1 MGNATSNNPLAL
13 FIRWQTSIL
22 YSRLGLRH
30 QPRDAFAL
38 KKAVFLCANE
48 RRAEDCP
55 LFDVCPRRRPVGS
68 ISRSIQIRAPP
79 NRPLDSR
86 RESGNFGFA
95 VGAPDWQRR
104 FLLAEIMA
112 NKSSSRGLKWIS
124 TLVVV
129 AAAACGAIWYFGGGS
144 DAAPEFQAVPAARG
158 DLMQVVTA
166 TGTLNPVTNVTVGS
180 QISGIIQK
188 LFADWNTPVK
198 ANQVV
203 AQLDPAT
210 YKAAVQQAE
219 GDLANTKANLELSQ
233 VQAKRAE
240 ELSKAKLISDSDHD
254 TAIAN
259 LHQAEAMVQIKQA
272 SLDNAKV
279 NLERC
284 TIYSPVDGTVISRN
298 VDVGQTVAASMSAPT
313 LFVIAND
320 LAKMQID
327 ANVSEADI
335 GSVEE
340 AQLVNFTVDAFPGR
354 TFIGNVVQIR
364 NSPTTVQN
372 VVTYDSVIGVSNPDL
387 KLRPG
392 MTANASIIVAQRTNV
407 LKVPNAALRFKPPE
421 PSTNKTFVAQ
431 LLAKI
436 GLGKEANPAVTNA
449 APASKA
455 SSTNTAGVAAN
466 GELPLTGNEP
476 PEELQRRVREMRQR
490 GEDVPPEIQAK
501 LREYYQSGVLQRP
514 GGGGAG
520 GGPGAR
526 GGGSGSRGSQPS
538 SRTVYVLAP
547 ATPPGGGN
555 PAPAPQ
561 AVRVRTGISD
571 GTYTEITDGLK
582 EGDHVIIAVKLP
594 LSQTAAPAPGGTS
607 PFGGGGGGRRGF

>member
-1 MGNATSNNPLAL
+1 MIESAAGESRNA
-13 FIRWQTSIL
+13 
-22 YSRLGLRH
+22 LRGGGR
-30 QPRDAFAL
+30 PPGI
-38 KKAVFLCANE
+38 NSE
-48 RRAEDCP
+48 R
-55 LFDVCPRRRPVGS
+55 
-68 ISRSIQIRAPP
+68 I
-79 NRPLDSR
+79 DSR
-86 RESGNFGFA
+86 RKTGNFLPIVA
-95 VGAPDWQRR
+95 ASSLAPALVQT
-104 FLLAEIMA
+104 IMA

-129 AAAACGAIWYFGGGS
+129 AAAVGGAIWYFGGGS
-144 DAAPEFQAVPAARG
+144 DTAPEFQTAPVTRS

-219 GDLANTKANLELSQ
+219 GDLANTKANLELAQ

-272 SLDNAKV
+272 SLDNARV
-279 NLERC
+279 NLDRC
-284 TIYSPVDGTVISRN
+284 TIYSPVDGTIISRN
-298 VDVGQTVAASMSAPT
+298 VDIGQTVAASMSAPT

-320 LAKMQID
+320 LTKMQID

-335 GSVEE
+335 GNVDE

-354 TFIGNVVQIR
+354 TFSGNVVQIR
-364 NSPTTVQN
+364 NSPITVQN

-407 LKVPNAALRFKPPE
+407 LKIPNAALRFRPPE
-421 PSTNKTFVAQ
+421 PSTNKTLAAR

-436 GLGKEANPAVTNA
+436 GLGKEPKTAVTNA
-449 APASKA
+449 APAAKA
-455 SSTNTAGVAAN
+455 GGTNVPEAAAN
-466 GELPLTGNEP
+466 GELPLTANEP

-490 GEDVPPEIQAK
+490 GEDVPPEILAK
-501 LREYYQSGVLQRP
+501 MREYYQSGVLQRP
-514 GGGGAG
+514 AAGGGAG
-520 GGPGAR
+520 TGGGPGGR
-526 GGGSGSRGSQPS
+526 GSGFGSRGSQPS

-547 ATPPGGGN
+547 ATPPGGGDSS
-555 PAPAPQ
+555 PAPQ

-582 EGDHVIIAVKLP
+582 EGDRVITAVKLP
-594 LSQTAAPAPGGTS
+594 PSQAAVPAQGAAS
-607 PFGGGGGGRRGF
+607 PFGGGGRRGF